1 MYLLRKSIVFL
12 IIGLLAIFAVPQVVA
27 AEEEIDITI
36 KNNRFEP
43 SEIKVKAG
51 VKIKLK
57 VTNSDPTM
65 EEFESHS
72 LNKEKMIHPG
82 KTVTITIGPLKP
94 GVYDFFGEFHPDTAK
109 GKIIVE

>member
-1 MYLLRKSIVFL
+1 MYLIKVLVIFL
-12 IIGLLAIFAVPQVVA
+12 MLGLLGTFVIPQAMA
-27 AEEEIDITI
+27 AEEEIKITI
-36 KNNRFEP
+36 KGNRFEP

>member
-1 MYLLRKSIVFL
+1 MYLARKPIVFL
-12 IIGLLAIFAVPQVVA
+12 IIGLLVIFAVPQVMA
-27 AEEEIDITI
+27 AEEEIAIAI

-57 VTNSDPTM
+57 VTNNDPTM

-72 LNKEKMIHPG
+72 LNREKMIHPG

-94 GVYDFFGEFHPDTAK
+94 GAYDFFGEFHPDTAK
-109 GKIIVE
+109 GKIIAE